1 MFGFKKKERIVELAS
16 PVNGKMIDLKEVPD
30 KVFASE
36 MMGPGV
42 AFISNDGKIY
52 SPCDGELITVF
63 PTKHAIG
70 IKANNGAEIL
80 IHFGLDTVQLEG
92 KGFRQVAK
100 EGQRLKKGDLILD
113 VDIVFLQKKGYAI
126 ETPMVITNSDE
137 FYVKVNK
144 LANVSTNTEVVIL
157 YGSNKKIRE

>member
-70 IKANNGAEIL
+70 IKANNEAEIL

-144 LANVSTNTEVVIL
+144 LANVSTNTEVVITL
-157 YGSNKKIRE
+157 EKK

>member
-1 MFGFKKKERIVELAS
+1 MFGFKKKERIDELAS

-80 IHFGLDTVQLEG
+80 IHFGLDTIQLEG
-92 KGFRQVAK
+92 KGFKQVAK

-144 LANVSTNTEVVIL
+144 LANVSTNTEVVITL
-157 YGSNKKIRE
+157 KKK

>member
-1 MFGFKKKERIVELAS
+1 MFGFKKKERIDELAS

-80 IHFGLDTVQLEG
+80 IHFGLDTIQLEG
-92 KGFRQVAK
+92 KGFKQVAK

-144 LANVSTNTEVVIL
+144 LANVSTNTEVVITL
-157 YGSNKKIRE
+157 EKK

>member
-1 MFGFKKKERIVELAS
+1 MFGFKKKERIDELAS

-70 IKANNGAEIL
+70 IKASNGAEIL
-80 IHFGLDTVQLEG
+80 IHFGLDTVQIEG

-144 LANVSTNTEVVIL
+144 LANVSTNTEVVITL
-157 YGSNKKIRE
+157 EKKE

>member
-1 MFGFKKKERIVELAS
+1 MFGFKKKERIDELAS
-16 PVNGKMIDLKEVPD
+16 PVNGKMINLKEVPD

-80 IHFGLDTVQLEG
+80 IHFGLDTIQLEG
-92 KGFRQVAK
+92 KGFKQVAK

-144 LANVSTNTEVVIL
+144 LANVSTNTEVVITL
-157 YGSNKKIRE
+157 KKK

>member
-144 LANVSTNTEVVIL
+144 LANVSTNTEVVIV

>member
-1 MFGFKKKERIVELAS
+1 M
-16 PVNGKMIDLKEVPD
+16 
-30 KVFASE
+30 
-36 MMGPGV
+36 
-42 AFISNDGKIY
+42 
-52 SPCDGELITVF
+52 
-63 PTKHAIG
+63 
-70 IKANNGAEIL
+70 

-144 LANVSTNTEVVIL
+144 LANVSTNTEVVITL
-157 YGSNKKIRE
+157 EKK

>member
-1 MFGFKKKERIVELAS
+1 MFGFKKKERIDELAS

-137 FYVKVNK
+137 VYVKVNK
-144 LANVSTNTEVVIL
+144 LANVSTNTEVVITL
-157 YGSNKKIRE
+157 EKK

>member
-1 MFGFKKKERIVELAS
+1 MFGFKKKERIDELAS

-144 LANVSTNTEVVIL
+144 LANVSTNTEVVITL
-157 YGSNKKIRE
+157 EKK

>member
-144 LANVSTNTEVVIL
+144 LAHVSTNTYVVITL
-157 YGSNKKIRE
+157 EKK

>member
-1 MFGFKKKERIVELAS
+1 MFGFKKKERIDELAS

-144 LANVSTNTEVVIL
+144 LANVSTNTEVVITL
-157 YGSNKKIRE
+157 KKK